1 MQPIH
6 IIFVCHGNICRSPM
20 AEFIMKDLVAKNHI
34 SDRFAITS
42 AAATREEIGR
52 DMYPPAKRMLTAKG
66 VPFAKHAAHLFTR
79 EEYKEADY
87 VIAMDR
93 ENLEDLHY
101 LTGGDPEK
109 KVTLLLSHAGRNAD
123 VADPWYTG
131 DFEETYEDVLE
142 GCKGLM
148 EELNAI
154 GLVVSGQ

>member
-20 AEFIMKDLVAKNHI
+20 AEFIMKDLVTKNHVAH
-34 SDRFAITS
+34 RFVITS
-42 AAATREEIGR
+42 AAATREEIGC

-66 VPFAKHAAHLFTR
+66 VPFAKHAAHLFTK

-87 VIAMDR
+87 VIAMDS

-101 LTGGDPEK
+101 LTGGDPQK
-109 KVTLLLSHAGRNAD
+109 KVSLLLSHAGRKGE

-131 DFEETYEDVLE
+131 DFEETYRDIIL
-142 GCKGLM
+142 GCRGLLK
-148 EELNAI
+148 ELGAI
-154 GLVVSGQ
+154 GLVISD